1 MRKRYVV
8 FGLTAVL
15 AISLTVPALGGPGNP
30 IATVAGSAKSTA
42 KKALK
47 KAKKANQAAQAAQST
62 ADGAASA
69 AGDAQQSANQAQN
82 AADGAQ
88 TAAEAA
94 QTTADGAA
102 TAAAA
107 AQATADSKF
116 GDVTYADGA
125 TVGPNV
131 TANKLGASACPG
143 GDSETPI
150 AGGWTFLGAG
160 ANNATTYNNSAYLN
174 GWLVQAQI
182 IEGTPADS
190 WSLTARVVCI
200 SQT

>member
-47 KAKKANQAAQAAQST
+47 KAKKANQAAQAAQAT
-62 ADGAASA
+62 ADGAASSA
-69 AGDAQQSANQAQN
+69 NDAQQSANQAQN
-82 AADGAQ
+82 AA
-88 TAAEAA
+88 EAA

-102 TAAAA
+102 SAAAA

-116 GDVTYADGA
+116 GDVTYGSGN
-125 TVGPNV
+125 TVGPN
-131 TANKLGASACPG
+131 TTDNKLAAAACPG
-143 GDSETPI
+143 GDSEEPI
-150 AGGWTFLGAG
+150 SGGWTFLGAG
-160 ANNATTYNNSAYLN
+160 ADNATTYNNAAYLN
-174 GWLVQAQI
+174 GWLVQAQA
-182 IEGTPADS
+182 IEGHLGDS
-190 WSLTARVVCI
+190 WSLSARVVCI